1 MRSRN
6 IENYAICLF
15 NHKGRKRSGK
25 EVPSED
31 MLAFLNGVSIIGPM
45 HRAIPLPPD
54 VVERI
59 AGSLGKIFNKED
71 FLFYPEIIAPN
82 IEEFK
87 NFAGLRRS
95 RHRMLQIFNDMHINC
110 SAYEL
115 SSDPVSTVSHLTR
128 PDF

>member
-1 MRSRN
+1 MRMCSPIQTRREDHN
-6 IENYAICLF
+6 QINGSEPLLNDLYSWNYSFRWLF
-15 NHKGRKRSGK
+15 R
-25 EVPSED
+25 EV
-31 MLAFLNGVSIIGPM
+31 L
-45 HRAIPLPPD
+45 
-54 VVERI
+54 
-59 AGSLGKIFNKED
+59 
-71 FLFYPEIIAPN
+71 LFYPEITAPN